1 MNGAYPVLVSSMN
14 QDRPPTAQEFDV
26 ITARICREIGTSQD
40 KVLINRPIVPSRTA
54 LAIASA
60 VIGLGAVGGIL
71 PVS

>member
-26 ITARICREIGTSQD
+26 ITARIGREIGAPQD
-40 KVLINRPIVPSRTA
+40 KVLVNRSIVPSCTA

-60 VIGLGAVGGIL
+60 VIGLGAAGGVL
-71 PVS
+71 PVA